1 MDQNIWIKYLYG
13 KIFDNNKIKLIL
25 LVSVILNSYSGNFDY
40 HSTAYMELGLL
51 GLGLSLAIV
60 SDLSLMVNHYK
71 TFTSY

>member
-40 HSTAYMELGLL
+40 HSTAYMEFGLL
-51 GLGLSLAIV
+51 GLELSLAIV
-60 SDLSLMVNHYK
+60 SDLSLMVNHHK